1 MASAASSLSSAMEAV
16 SSAFDK
22 LEAAIAYAQAE
33 RHNAVE
39 AKESIQAE
47 ITASWEAHSAK
58 LEADLAETQA
68 ETSFLKDDNTRL
80 STQLETLQHELLA
93 LQTTASGTMKKLDKS
108 VKQLDLILE
117 RA

>member
-1 MASAASSLSSAMEAV
+1 MVSNTSPLPSALEAV
-16 SSAFDK
+16 STAFDK
-22 LEAAIAYAQAE
+22 LEAAVAYAQAE
-33 RHNAVE
+33 RNNAVE

-68 ETSFLKDDNTRL
+68 ETGFLKDDNARL
-80 STQLETLQHELLA
+80 SNQLQDMQQELLE
-93 LQTTASGTMKKLDKS
+93 LQTTASSTMKKLDGS